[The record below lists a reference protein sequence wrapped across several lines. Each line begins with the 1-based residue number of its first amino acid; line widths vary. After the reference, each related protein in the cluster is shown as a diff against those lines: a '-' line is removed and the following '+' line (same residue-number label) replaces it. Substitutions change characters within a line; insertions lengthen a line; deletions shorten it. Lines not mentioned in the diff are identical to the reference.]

1 MTEPA
6 VSCTIDLAA
15 PGKQVGRLQ
24 YPKITNTGGWAYS
37 FVPIATIANGDG
49 PTVLVS
55 GGNHG
60 DEYEG
65 QVAAM
70 RLVQEIDPAQVTGRI
85 VVVPVISTLAS
96 KANTRMWPS
105 QANFNRSFPGRPD
118 GPPNEQL
125 ADYFTRVL
133 FPMADVVIDMH
144 SGGRTAWFIPC
155 SHMHVV
161 DDPAQ
166 RKAMLE
172 GMQAW
177 NSDWH
182 FLYVDVNGHGL
193 LPVEAENQGKV
204 VITTELGGGGR
215 VPAPVH
221 ELAWSGLTN
230 VLRHVGVLEGEVVR
244 RETPAVILDGRDPT
258 NYVIAEE
265 DGIFEGM
272 LEPGDEVKAGDPVGR
287 LWFPDRLDRA
297 PTILRAP
304 LDGVLAVIRAIPV
317 DRGGRQRLRHRP
329 ADRRCGAAV
338 IRRLGRSRTFASVRK
353 HRNYRLYFGGQA
365 SRSRAAGCS
374 RSPPRGSSSS

>member
-1 MTEPA
+1 VTEPA
-6 VSCTIDLAA
+6 VSSTIDLEA
-15 PGKQVGRLQ
+15 PGKQIGRLQ
-24 YPKITNTGGWAYS
+24 YPKISNTGGWAFS

-65 QVAAM
+65 QIALL
-70 RLVQEIDPAQVTGRI
+70 RLIQELDPAQVHGRI
-85 VVVPVISTLAS
+85 VVVPIISKDAS
-96 KANTRMWPS
+96 RSNTRMWPS
-105 QANFNRSFPGRPD
+105 GANFNRSFPGRPD
-118 GPPNEQL
+118 GPPNEQI

-133 FPMADVVIDMH
+133 FPMSDVVIDIH

-177 NSDWH
+177 NSDYH
-182 FLYVDVNGHGL
+182 FLYIDVNGTGL

-244 RETPAVILDGRDPT
+244 RETPATILDGRDQR
-258 NYVIAEE
+258 NYVICEE
-265 DGIFEGM
+265 DGLFEGL
-272 LEPGDEVKAGDPVGR
+272 LEPGAEVREGDPVAR
-287 LWFPDRLDRA
+287 LWFPDALDRP
-297 PTILRAP
+297 PTVLRAP
-304 LDGVLAVIRAIPV
+304 LDGVVACIRAIPLV
-317 DRGGRQRLRHRP
+317 EAGD
-329 ADRRCGAAV
+329 AAFTTGQP
-338 IRRLGRSRTFASVRK
+338 IEASA
-353 HRNYRLYFGGQA
+353 LL
-365 SRSRAAGCS
+365 
-374 RSPPRGSSSS
+374 

>member
-1 MTEPA
+1 VTEPA

-70 RLVQEIDPAQVTGRI
+70 RLVQEVDPAQVAGRI
-85 VVVPVISTLAS
+85 VVVPVISTAAS

-133 FPMADVVIDMH
+133 FPMSDVVIDMH

-161 DDPAQ
+161 DDPEQ
-166 RKAMLE
+166 RRAMLE

-230 VLRHVGVLEGEVVR
+230 VLRHAGVLEGEVVR
-244 RETPAVILDGRDPT
+244 RETPAVILDGRDAT

-265 DGIFEGM
+265 DGIFEGL
-272 LEPGDEVKAGDPVGR
+272 LEPGAAVSAGDAVGR
-287 LWFPDRLDRA
+287 LWFPDRIDRA
-297 PTILRAP
+297 PTVLRAP
-304 LDGVLAVIRAIPV
+304 LDGVLAVIRAIPATEAGDSV
-317 DRGGRQRLRHRP
+317 FVTGQPIEP
-329 ADRRCGAAV
+329 AA
-338 IRRLGRSRTFASVRK
+338 L
-353 HRNYRLYFGGQA
+353 L
-365 SRSRAAGCS
+365 
-374 RSPPRGSSSS
+374 

>member
-1 MTEPA
+1 VSAAAPA
-6 VSCTIDLAA
+6 VTATIDLGA

-24 YPKITNTGGWAYS
+24 YPKISNTGGWAYS
-37 FVPIATIANGDG
+37 FVPVATIANGDG

-65 QVAAM
+65 QIAAL
-70 RLVQEIDPAQVTGRI
+70 RLIQEIDPAQVSGRI
-85 VVVPVISTLAS
+85 VVIPVISTEAS
-96 KANTRMWPS
+96 QANTRMWPS
-105 QANFNRSFPGRPD
+105 GANFNRSFPGRPD

-133 FPMADVVIDMH
+133 FPMSDVVIDMH

-166 RKAMLE
+166 RRAMLE

-177 NSDWH
+177 NSDFH
-182 FLYVDVNGHGL
+182 FLYIDVNGSGL
-193 LPVEAENQGKV
+193 LPVEAEDQGKL

-244 RETPAVILDGRDPT
+244 RETPATILDGRDPA
-258 NYVIAEE
+258 NYVITEE
-265 DGIFEGM
+265 AGLFEGL
-272 LEPGDEVKAGDPVGR
+272 LEPGASVSAGDPVGR
-287 LWFPDRLDRA
+287 MWFPDRLDRA
-297 PTILRAP
+297 PTVLRAP
-304 LDGVLAVIRAIPV
+304 LDGVLAVVRAIPV
-317 DRGGRQRLRHRP
+317 TEAGDS
-329 ADRRCGAAV
+329 V
-338 IRRLGRSRTFASVRK
+338 FVLGQPIEPSALF
-353 HRNYRLYFGGQA
+353 
-365 SRSRAAGCS
+365 
-374 RSPPRGSSSS
+374 

>member
-1 MTEPA
+1 VTEPA
-6 VSCTIDLAA
+6 VSSTIDLEA
-15 PGKQVGRLQ
+15 PGKQIGRLQ
-24 YPKITNTGGWAYS
+24 YPKISNTGGWAFS

-65 QVAAM
+65 QIALL
-70 RLVQEIDPAQVTGRI
+70 RLIQELDPAQVHGRI
-85 VVVPVISTLAS
+85 VVVPIISKDAS
-96 KANTRMWPS
+96 RSNTRMWPS
-105 QANFNRSFPGRPD
+105 GANFNRSFPGRPD
-118 GPPNEQL
+118 GPPNEQI

-133 FPMADVVIDMH
+133 FPMSDVVIDIH

-177 NSDWH
+177 NSDYH
-182 FLYVDVNGHGL
+182 FLYIDVNGTGL

-244 RETPAVILDGRDPT
+244 RETPATILDGRDQR
-258 NYVIAEE
+258 NYVICEE
-265 DGIFEGM
+265 DGLFEGL
-272 LEPGDEVKAGDPVGR
+272 LEPGAEVREGDPVAR
-287 LWFPDRLDRA
+287 LWFPDELDRP
-297 PTILRAP
+297 PTVLRAP
-304 LDGVLAVIRAIPV
+304 LDGVVACIRAIPLV
-317 DRGGRQRLRHRP
+317 EAGD
-329 ADRRCGAAV
+329 AAF
-338 IRRLGRSRTFASVRK
+338 TT
-353 HRNYRLYFGGQA
+353 GQPIE
-365 SRSRAAGCS
+365 AAALL
-374 RSPPRGSSSS
+374 

>member
-1 MTEPA
+1 VTQPA
-6 VSCTIDLAA
+6 VSSTIDLAA

-24 YPKITNTGGWAYS
+24 YPKISNTGGWAFS
-37 FVPIATIANGDG
+37 FIPIATIANGDG

-65 QVAAM
+65 QIALL
-70 RLVQEIDPAQVTGRI
+70 RLIQELDLAQVSGRI
-85 VVVPVISTLAS
+85 VVVPIISKDAS
-96 KANTRMWPS
+96 RSNTRMWPS
-105 QANFNRSFPGRPD
+105 GANFNRSFPGRPD
-118 GPPNEQL
+118 GPPNEQI

-133 FPMADVVIDMH
+133 FPMSDVVIDIH

-177 NSDWH
+177 NSDYH
-182 FLYVDVNGHGL
+182 FLYIDVNGTGL

-244 RETPAVILDGRDPT
+244 RETPATILDGRDGR
-258 NYVIAEE
+258 NYVICEE
-265 DGIFEGM
+265 DGLFEGL
-272 LEPGDEVKAGDPVGR
+272 LEPGAEVREGDPVAR
-287 LWFPDRLDRA
+287 LWFPDALDRP
-297 PTILRAP
+297 PTVLRAP
-304 LDGVLAVIRAIPV
+304 LDGVVACIRAIPLV
-317 DRGGRQRLRHRP
+317 EAGD
-329 ADRRCGAAV
+329 AAFTTGQP
-338 IRRLGRSRTFASVRK
+338 IEASA
-353 HRNYRLYFGGQA
+353 LL
-365 SRSRAAGCS
+365 
-374 RSPPRGSSSS
+374 

>member
-1 MTEPA
+1 VNPPA
-6 VSCTIDLAA
+6 VRSTIDLE
-15 PGKQVGRLQ
+15 GVGRQIGRLE
-24 YPKITNTGGWAYS
+24 YPKISNTAGWAYE
-37 FVPIATIANGDG
+37 FVPIATFGNGDG

-65 QVAAM
+65 QIALL
-70 RLVQEIDPAQVTGRI
+70 RLVDELRLEEVHGRLI
-85 VVVPVISTLAS
+85 VIPIISKRAS
-96 KANTRMWPS
+96 WANTRSWPS
-105 QANFNRSFPGRPD
+105 GANFNRSFPGSPE

-133 FPMADVVIDMH
+133 FPLADVVIDIH

-172 GMQAW
+172 GMLAW
-177 NSDWH
+177 NSDFH
-182 FLYVDVNGHGL
+182 FLYVDVNGSGL
-193 LPVEAENQGKV
+193 LPVEAENQGKI

-221 ELAWSGLTN
+221 RLAWSGLTN
-230 VLRHVGVLEGEVVR
+230 VLRHVGVLEGEVQTR
-244 RETPAVILDGRDPT
+244 ASLGLPDAVILDGRDAT

-265 DGIFEGM
+265 GGLWEGTK
-272 LEPGDEVKAGDPVGR
+272 EPGEPVRSGEPVGR

-297 PTILRAP
+297 PEPMLAP
-304 LDGVLAVIRAIPV
+304 RDGVVSSIRAIPV
-317 DRGGRQRLRHRP
+317 TEAGDSVFTIGQPIGRDEL
-329 ADRRCGAAV
+329 
-338 IRRLGRSRTFASVRK
+338 L
-353 HRNYRLYFGGQA
+353 
-365 SRSRAAGCS
+365 
-374 RSPPRGSSSS
+374 